1 MSELSRVSGVPV
13 PSVKFYLREG
23 LLPAGRRAAANQAE
37 YGDEHVSRLRLIRA
51 LLDVGGLSVASAR
64 EVLAVVDDED
74 RPLASVFDVA
84 QRSVSRADLYS
95 ARTPGA
101 AEDRIDA
108 LVEERNWHV
117 SPGNPGRIGAAGVV
131 DAFLRIDR
139 PELVGLLDRYAD
151 AAEIVA
157 QADLAAVAGQED
169 VTGMAE
175 TIVAG
180 TVLGDAMFAA
190 LRRMAQE
197 HVTTRLYPVS
207 ADPSADLAGGSRP
220 STPDASAPTAST
232 PDASTSHAHTPHA
245 STP

>member
-1 MSELSRVSGVPV
+1 MSELSRLSGVPV
-13 PSVKFYLREG
+13 PSVKYYLREG
-23 LLPAGRRAAANQAE
+23 LLPAGRRAAANQAD
-37 YGDEHVSRLRLIRA
+37 YGDEHVARLRLIRA

-64 EVLAVVDDED
+64 EVLAAVDDEG

-95 ARTPGA
+95 VRTPGV
-101 AEDRIDA
+101 AEERIDA
-108 LVEERNWHV
+108 LVAERNWHV

-131 DAFLRIDR
+131 NAFLHINR
-139 PELVGLLDRYAD
+139 PELVDLVDRYAD

-169 VTGMAE
+169 VAGMAE
-175 TIVAG
+175 TVVAG

-197 HVTTRLYPVS
+197 HVTSRLYPVP
-207 ADPSADLAGGSRP
+207 ADPSAAASHPGPDDPAPRT
-220 STPDASAPTAST
+220 STPRTST
-232 PDASTSHAHTPHA
+232 PRT